1 MSSSSSKSNASQSS
15 STTDNRVVAAEGSIT
30 ATGGS
35 TINYLDADVAQ
46 GAMDLAQ
53 SLGNSGLALASNT
66 IEGGF
71 QTFIELAD
79 RQALVTEA
87 SRVANNNLAQSL
99 AETAIS
105 KVTKNAENPNVAV
118 VESAAKAAQFV
129 ALGAG
134 VIALV
139 IYLKKK

>member
-35 TINYLDADVAQ
+35 TINYLDKDVAL
-46 GAMDLAQ
+46 GAMDLSEA
-53 SLGNSGLALASNT
+53 LGKAGLSLAST
-66 IEGGF
+66 TVEGGF
-71 QTFIELAD
+71 QTFIQLAD
-79 RQALVTEA
+79 QQAKVTEA

-118 VESAAKAAQFV
+118 VDSVTKAAQFV
-129 ALGAG
+129 ALASG
-134 VIALV
+134 VIGLV
-139 IYLKKK
+139 IYFKKK